1 MRLFWVLLCG
11 AVLGVVETTV
21 APAAPASSGH
31 ATVALTVS
39 PGVGTHTVVP
49 VPAAATPPGGLC
61 AQPCPEEPPVN
72 FTLRL
77 LDGDLGATKRPL
89 VLSRG
94 AVLRLEARV
103 DASPDVSP
111 RISVEQCYGTGSGQ
125 RAHPWKSYMVVNSH
139 GCLHGSGLGS
149 VSVQQQRGMS
159 VLQLSILAPVLEAE
173 PEEEVYVHCL
183 LSAWGARR
191 HGPMSCFYNDTA
203 ARWHNAEDP
212 SRSALCDCCDTQCP
226 PADTGLGEQPGTSL
240 GAVLGGEGCSHRGA
254 AGCASPQAS
263 LEKGCST
270 GRQRAHCWCGSWSR
284 GSKVSRQPRAS
295 PRDPKPTNCM
305 AAGLPVPQTPLT
317 VVSRSAVPHGEEAAA
332 GWAGPGGQCCGGGHH
347 RGQRAGVGPGCVA
360 AAGGTAWPAAP
371 EEAVSLPG

>member
-1 MRLFWVLLCG
+1 MPLVLLWHSHPMPSP
-11 AVLGVVETTV
+11 ASQTLTLFAETTV

-77 LDGDLGATKRPL
+77 LDGGLGATKRPL

-212 SRSALCDCCDTQCP
+212 SQSALCDCCDTQCP
-226 PADTGLGEQPGTSL
+226 PADTGLGEQPGFPGEGMLHWETAGPLLVRELEPWFEAPCRTVKKLLLVGLALVGSAVVVAIIVGSVLGLGLAAWRLRGARRGRRPPRRQCPFQAELQAVVGALVPREAEKRGESRTEYHSL
-240 GAVLGGEGCSHRGA
+240 EMGAV
-254 AGCASPQAS
+254 
-263 LEKGCST
+263 
-270 GRQRAHCWCGSWSR
+270 
-284 GSKVSRQPRAS
+284 
-295 PRDPKPTNCM
+295 
-305 AAGLPVPQTPLT
+305 
-317 VVSRSAVPHGEEAAA
+317 
-332 GWAGPGGQCCGGGHH
+332 
-347 RGQRAGVGPGCVA
+347 
-360 AAGGTAWPAAP
+360 
-371 EEAVSLPG
+371 